1 MLAACIRVGH
11 VCCVAVGAWQAA
23 ALHVPR
29 VVAPP
34 ALNFLLHGVCID
46 VAAASAMSA
55 ALPRCATAALRLYLL
70 LCSVCDAPTH
80 AWIRRSA
87 SRLMVKPWV
96 DALTLVVAAVVASF
110 TPACASLYSMPSQS
124 NSITPYLPSAA
135 HLPRLRCVPNPTPK
149 HQARAARPPLLFRP
163 RASVLLEWQALSD
176 EPFAS
181 APWPGPGG
189 GPGPARRRPTRTS
202 RSA

>member
-1 MLAACIRVGH
+1 VGH

-87 SRLMVKPWV
+87 SRLMVKLWV
-96 DALTLVVAAVVASF
+96 EELTLVVDAVVESF
-110 TPACASLYSMPSQS
+110 TPACASLYSVPSQS
-124 NSITPYLPSAA
+124 NAKTQYLLSDADLA
-135 HLPRLRCVPNPTPK
+135 RLRCVTKPNPQHK
-149 HQARAARPPLLFRP
+149 D
-163 RASVLLEWQALSD
+163 W
-176 EPFAS
+176 
-181 APWPGPGG
+181 APM
-189 GPGPARRRPTRTS
+189 RTYLVS
-202 RSA
+202 QVRDQLT